1 MSDQTTRK
9 FDVYSVPERVK
20 NHTVTFVRVVAHTL
34 GPTTF
39 GSPISDNHWTIFFGH
54 DDPIGQIRFDMGFP
68 QTIKGDRGQL
78 VVTDCR
84 YGDPSASAADWWDF
98 GVDPKLHVSDIT
110 QYIIDHG
117 RAEYDM
123 QVEAGCRFWV

>member
-1 MSDQTTRK
+1 
-9 FDVYSVPERVK
+9 
-20 NHTVTFVRVVAHTL
+20 
-34 GPTTF
+34 
-39 GSPISDNHWTIFFGH
+39 
-54 DDPIGQIRFDMGFP
+54 MGFP

-123 QVEAGCRFWV
+123 QVEAGCRLWVLKVMADIVSKDWCSKHSKSSKLPTGVGKEVKEIIGYKYSLYVGPIPNGVVEGTFL